1 MTEAGHNNPP
11 TDAELYKGQI
21 NELRERIETFP
32 DITVDNEGDAND
44 LIQLTKK
51 LAKEI
56 DNKRKTLKQPH
67 LDAGREIDGT
77 FNPLKAEA
85 EATAKPLK
93 DKLSAH
99 LREQERIARAK
110 AAEAARIAE
119 EERKKAEEERQHVM
133 PADEAEVTAKAEAAE
148 LAASAAQAQAENAR
162 TAKGSYGLRASG
174 LRTKK
179 EVVITDPVAIVRHY
193 HKHPQVI
200 ELCHKLAKA
209 DVRSGMTEANI
220 EGIAIK
226 EVREIA

>member
-1 MTEAGHNNPP
+1 MTETGHNNPP
-11 TDAELYKGQI
+11 TDAELFKGQI

-32 DITVDNEGDAND
+32 DVTVDNEGDAND

-51 LAKEI
+51 LAREI
-56 DNKRKTLKQPH
+56 DAKRKDLKQPH

-77 FNPLKAEA
+77 FNPLKSEA
-85 EATAKPLK
+85 EATGKPLK

-99 LREQERIARAK
+99 LREQERIAQAA

-119 EERKKAEEERQHVM
+119 EERRKADEERQHVM
-133 PADEAEVTAKAEAAE
+133 PADEAEVTEQADLAEAK
-148 LAASAAQAQAENAR
+148 ASAAAAHAEAAR
-162 TAKGSYGLRASG
+162 TAKGSHGLRASG

-179 EVVITDPVAIVRHY
+179 DVIVTDPVALVRQY

-200 ELCHKLAKA
+200 ELCHKLARA
-209 DVRSGMTEANI
+209 DVRAGKSEADI

>member
-1 MTEAGHNNPP
+1 MPETGHNNPP
-11 TDAELYKGQI
+11 TEVELFRGQI
-21 NELRERIETFP
+21 NELRERIDAFP
-32 DITVDNEGDAND
+32 DVTTENQGEAND

-56 DNKRKTLKQPH
+56 DAKRKVLKQPH
-67 LDAGREIDGT
+67 LDAGRGIDGT
-77 FNPLKAEA
+77 YNPLKSEA
-85 EATAKPLK
+85 EATGRPLK

-99 LREQERIARAK
+99 LREQERIAQAK

-119 EERKKAEEERQHVM
+119 KERRKAEEERKHVM
-133 PADEAEVTAKAEAAE
+133 PADEAEVMLKAEAAE
-148 LAASAAQAQAENAR
+148 IAASAAAAQAENAR

-174 LRTKK
+174 LKTKK
-179 EVVITDPVAIVRHY
+179 EVVITDPVAIVRQY

-200 ELCHKLAKA
+200 ELCHKLARA
-209 DVRSGMTEANI
+209 DVRGGKTEADI